1 MTHVSQQ
8 IDTNFDVR
16 QLRAHFPI
24 LQQKVNGHPLIYLDN
39 AATTQKP
46 EVVINALVR
55 YYREYNANIHRGLH
69 SLAEKATAAFE
80 ATRVEAQQFINAA
93 EAEEVIFTTGTTGG
107 INLVSNGYGR
117 KFLKAGDEVIISCLE
132 HHSNIVPWQMIC
144 QEKGAILKVI
154 PVDEDGNLIMDEYKK
169 IISEKTKIVAVNHI
183 SNALG
188 TINPVKEIINI
199 AHDYGSVT
207 LLDGAQASAHVDIDV
222 QELDCDFYA
231 FSAHKL
237 FGPSGVGVLYGKR
250 KHLEAMDP
258 YQGGGEMIKEVTFEK
273 TTYTDIPYKFEAGTP
288 NIADVVAFR
297 EAMVFVKSLG
307 SKNELLQYE
316 RELLYAATK
325 GLKKI
330 EGLKIIGE
338 ANEKIGVVSFVISGL
353 HHFDVGMMLDARGI
367 AVRTG
372 HHCAQPLMSR
382 FGIEGTIR
390 ASFAMYNTLEEVAI
404 FVDQLKKIVE
414 KWR

>member
-69 SLAEKATAAFE
+69 TLAEKATAAFE

-107 INLVSNGYGR
+107 INLVANAYGR
-117 KFLKAGDEVIISCLE
+117 KFLSAGDEVIISCLE

-188 TINPVKEIINI
+188 TINPVKEIIDI
-199 AHDYGSVT
+199 AHDYGAVT

-307 SKNELLQYE
+307 SKTNY
-316 RELLYAATK
+316 
-325 GLKKI
+325 
-330 EGLKIIGE
+330 
-338 ANEKIGVVSFVISGL
+338 
-353 HHFDVGMMLDARGI
+353 
-367 AVRTG
+367 
-372 HHCAQPLMSR
+372 
-382 FGIEGTIR
+382 
-390 ASFAMYNTLEEVAI
+390 YNTKENCYYLPPQKA
-404 FVDQLKKIVE
+404 
-414 KWR
+414 

>member
-107 INLVSNGYGR
+107 INLVANAYGR
-117 KFLKAGDEVIISCLE
+117 KFLNAGDEVIISCLE

-188 TINPVKEIINI
+188 TINPVKEIIDI
-199 AHDYGSVT
+199 AHDYGAVT

-404 FVDQLKKIVE
+404 FVDQLKRIVE

>member
-188 TINPVKEIINI
+188 TINPVKEIIDI
-199 AHDYGSVT
+199 AHDYGAVT